1 MVSVTKTNNTLVI
14 NLRKIKR
21 ERVGTTVKPKS
32 FGLRIA
38 GQMWRRKRKLLTAEY
53 FDWDSG
59 PNLAMTV
66 CCRLLKI
73 SRSGLVINQDS
84 EEYRANINKPDN
96 TQT

>member
-1 MVSVTKTNNTLVI
+1 MQSSGPGDLNGKSKLSFI
-14 NLRKIKR
+14 LCCPLMLSLRHDKGYIPAA
-21 ERVGTTVKPKS
+21 KPKS

-73 SRSGLVINQDS
+73 SRSGLVIN
-84 EEYRANINKPDN
+84 
-96 TQT
+96 